1 MKVVCVT
8 AMLAAGMAT
17 SAMADETVQVV
28 LPGGD
33 RLTGTMVSSD
43 DGTVVIHH
51 AVLGDVSVPASYV
64 ATGEQKPTGPQ
75 RPDGGSSASEVAGAD
90 EEAAVESVEPANP
103 WTGSVSLA
111 ATASRTSSSTYNI
124 RLGAEAHRK
133 TEEAQFDLTA
143 SWYWNQ
149 SNGETSDNDILV
161 RGVQEWFI
169 PESRWLMF
177 AQGTWQYDQFEDWAH
192 RVSPY
197 GGVGYRVFDRD
208 DLSLTLKGGAG
219 VTWQYRGNEVDPQ
232 LLFEAN
238 TDWKIDERQT
248 LSGFASIAPDPVRWE
263 NYLATVSID
272 WKYRLGD
279 ETPWAFN
286 LGLRNIYD
294 SNPSGGSTAN
304 DFRAYAGLSVEY

>member
-1 MKVVCVT
+1 VSSAYLVAGLTLVV
-8 AMLAAGMAT
+8 AT
-17 SAMADETVQVV
+17 GVMADEAVHVA
-28 LPGGD
+28 LPDGD
-33 RLTGTMVSSD
+33 RLTGTLVST
-43 DGTVVIHH
+43 DGKTTVIHH

-64 ATGEQKPTGPQ
+64 VEDKADSGSASSGSS
-75 RPDGGSSASEVAGAD
+75 DGDHADGNASASE
-90 EEAAVESVEPANP
+90 EPAEASP
-103 WTGSVSLA
+103 WSGSVSLA

-133 TEEAQFDLTA
+133 TDAEQFDLTA

-149 SNGETSDNDILV
+149 SNGVTSDNDILV
-161 RGVQEWFI
+161 RAVQEWFI
-169 PESRWLMF
+169 PESRWLLF
-177 AQGTWQYDQFEDWAH
+177 AQGTWQYDQFEDWGH

-238 TDWKIDERQT
+238 TDWKIDDRQN
-248 LSGFASIAPDPVRWE
+248 LSGFASIAPDPVRWDH
-263 NYLATVSID
+263 YLATLSVD

-279 ETPWAFN
+279 ETAWAFN
-286 LGLRNIYD
+286 VGLRNIYD

-304 DFRAYAGLSVEY
+304 DLKVYAGLSVEY